1 MNTTTHID
9 TLSVFIFIGVF
20 QGLLLSFF
28 FLIKPSSNIA
38 ANRYQGLLLLALSL
52 CIMEQ
57 TLNLTGYITRVLFIT
72 NTTEPLNLVIG
83 PFLYLFIKRSIDQS
97 DSKKEWIHFIIFAL
111 YLGYMFQ
118 DYVQPYDF
126 KYN

>member
-1 MNTTTHID
+1 
-9 TLSVFIFIGVF
+9 
-20 QGLLLSFF
+20 
-28 FLIKPSSNIA
+28 
-38 ANRYQGLLLLALSL
+38 
-52 CIMEQ
+52 MEQ

-111 YLGYMFQ
+111 YFGYMFL
-118 DYVQPYDF
+118 DYVQPYEF
-126 KYN
+126 KYNSYVNSNHPDWPLLPVKTIIPTTR